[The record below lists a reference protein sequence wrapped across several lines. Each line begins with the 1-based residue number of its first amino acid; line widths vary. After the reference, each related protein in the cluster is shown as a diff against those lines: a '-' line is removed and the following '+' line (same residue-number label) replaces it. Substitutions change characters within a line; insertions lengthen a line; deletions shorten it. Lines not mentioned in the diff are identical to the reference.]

1 MFKDMGNIKPYY
13 AEPKKYRSMSDV
25 QDEQETEGLK
35 RIMPL
40 SNYRNEIPG
49 KNLIKSLELINKEK
63 KVNLTKKR
71 LMDLA
76 LEENPIQVG
85 KNKRKIKI
93 FCLYGA

>member
-1 MFKDMGNIKPYY
+1 
-13 AEPKKYRSMSDV
+13 MSDV

-93 FCLYGA
+93 FLLIWRLRLTF